1 MSESTTLDLNAP
13 DADATLRLGAHIA
26 RALDTASAAP
36 LVIGL
41 TGELGAGKTTL
52 VRGILRALGVAGT
65 VRSPTFTLLE
75 SYSVASLE
83 ISHLDLY
90 RVQSPLEIEALGIR
104 ELLEPARVFLIEW
117 PEHGVGAIPVPDL
130 DIELSVA
137 DPGREIA
144 LRGRSPAG
152 EALLA
157 RLRQHLAARVL

>member
-1 MSESTTLDLNAP
+1 MPESATLELIAP

-26 RALDTASAAP
+26 RVLTSASAAP

-75 SYSVASLE
+75 NYSIPPLE

-117 PEHGVGAIPVPDL
+117 PERGAWALPAPDL

-137 DPGREIA
+137 DPGRNIVIHA
-144 LRGRSPAG
+144 RSPAG
-152 EALLA
+152 GAVLE
-157 RLRQHLAARVL
+157 RLKGALAARGL

>member
-1 MSESTTLDLNAP
+1 M
-13 DADATLRLGAHIA
+13 
-26 RALDTASAAP
+26 
-36 LVIGL
+36 IGL

-90 RVQSPLEIEALGIR
+90 QSPLEIEALGIR

-157 RLRQHLAARVL
+157 RLRLAARVL

>member
-1 MSESTTLDLNAP
+1 M
-13 DADATLRLGAHIA
+13 
-26 RALDTASAAP
+26 
-36 LVIGL
+36 IGL

-75 SYSVASLE
+75 NYSTPPLE

-90 RVQSPLEIEALGIR
+90 RVQSPDEIEALGIR

-117 PEHGVGAIPVPDL
+117 PERGAGALPAPDL

-137 DPGREIA
+137 DPGRDIVHSRA
-144 LRGRSPAG
+144 KPGGRS
-152 EALLA
+152 
-157 RLRQHLAARVL
+157 AARAPEEDLRSVRAVKVSVQDRFLCS